1 MWSFKICTILSVYS
15 WGRRHANQWQFQ
27 MSGCCTYQY
36 LYIDYG
42 AKCASWRPG
51 RVSTGHIH
59 SSIHSLTPAGDLGDM
74 SFSIAVFFI
83 SFQLCWYPKRKK
95 IPSWK
100 HFPLNVSNFKTT
112 ENVKIHSLIQSKQVL
127 KSWEVTGMRG
137 WRMMG
142 LSWHGSTV
150 NISTG
155 TRLKGHPSFCGD
167 RKTNR
172 LTLSGD
178 WLSYIYLIIIE
189 LLRTGTPSTHVTLP
203 AFSLSHGAQDQTQRH

>member
-1 MWSFKICTILSVYS
+1 MWSNMHYFVSLFMREKTY
-15 WGRRHANQWQFQ
+15 ANQWQFQ

-59 SSIHSLTPAGDLGDM
+59 SSIHSLTPAGDLGYM

-83 SFQLCWYPKRKK
+83 SFQLCWYPKRKR

-127 KSWEVTGMRG
+127 KSWEVTGMRMKDDG
-137 WRMMG
+137 PLMTWQHCEYFHWRVVE
-142 LSWHGSTV
+142 GSS
-150 NISTG
+150 IFLW
-155 TRLKGHPSFCGD
+155 RQKD
-167 RKTNR
+167 K
-172 LTLSGD
+172 
-178 WLSYIYLIIIE
+178 
-189 LLRTGTPSTHVTLP
+189 
-203 AFSLSHGAQDQTQRH
+203 